1 MKRNLSI
8 YSILLLF
15 VCILTGSSCK
25 KILEQTPRNAPY
37 DEVFWQTGRDYS
49 SAIAGNYALLRKTLT
64 DKNNRYYMY
73 GDAIAK
79 NYFTIDY
86 TGDGLEGIQNGDFT
100 FKYNVTSL
108 ADWTLF
114 YKTITMSNLILAK
127 LNKSTDAD
135 FSDVDGDIQK
145 FKNKIKG
152 QALFIRAL
160 TYFQMTKVWGDVPL
174 VIESY
179 SDPLTA
185 PHLPRTPAADVLK
198 QIEKD
203 GKEAA
208 ALLDWG
214 YTEKSERAVTA
225 NRGSV
230 YALLT
235 HLYLWRATMT
245 NVNSNIP
252 NAEDVN
258 SADTTL
264 TKLLAQGGYSYTD
277 TSNYYMTFIGRN
289 NTTTSSEG
297 IFQLYM
303 DDRTQEGS
311 NAHIGL
317 EFLRGEEYV
326 AYFGNNARFWVPT
339 AYFNNNYRF
348 WYWNPNAGTSGEWQQ
363 VVDTLDLR
371 YRKNFDYVHSNEPM
385 CRKYSNVVYRNPGQH
400 LDAYLSNDMVIFRY
414 SDMKL
419 LQAEIA
425 LYKNDLATAIQV
437 INDFR
442 DRNGADPYVYNR
454 VDNSYTRDD
463 LMYEYIKERGKELY
477 VEGHIFYDLLR
488 TRQYPN
494 FVDWLTED
502 RFAKKGFYWPINP
515 GLFKENRFLV
525 QTSYWLGK
533 I

>member
-8 YSILLLF
+8 YTITLLCVYILA
-15 VCILTGSSCK
+15 GSSCK
-25 KILEQTPRNAPY
+25 KLLEQTPKNSTY
-37 DEVFWQTGRDYS
+37 DDVFWKTGRDYQ
-49 SAIAGNYALLRKTLT
+49 SAMAGNYSLLRRALT

-73 GDAIAK
+73 GDAVAK
-79 NYFTIDY
+79 NYFTIKY
-86 TGDGLEGIQNGDFT
+86 NGDGLEGIQNGDFT
-100 FKYNVTSL
+100 FKYNVNSL
-108 ADWTLF
+108 GDWTLY
-114 YKTITMSNLILAK
+114 YKVITMSNLIISK
-127 LNKSTDAD
+127 INKSTDAD
-135 FSDVDGDIQK
+135 FADVDDIEE
-145 FKNKIKG
+145 FKNKMKG
-152 QALFIRAL
+152 QALFLRAL
-160 TYFQMTKVWGDVPL
+160 TYFQMTRVWGDVPL
-174 VIESY
+174 VVEAY
-179 SDPLTA
+179 EDPLTA
-185 PHLPRTPAADVLK
+185 PQLARTPAADVLK

-203 GKEAA
+203 CKEAA

-214 YTEKSERAVTA
+214 YTVKSERAVIA

-245 NVNSNIP
+245 NLSSNAP

-264 TKLLAQGGYSYTD
+264 TKLLALGGYSYTD
-277 TSNYYMTFIGRN
+277 TANYYLTFTGRN
-289 NTTTSSEG
+289 NTTTSPEG

-311 NAHIGL
+311 ASHIGL
-317 EFLRGEEYV
+317 EFLRGQEYV
-326 AYFGNNARFWVPT
+326 AYYGNSARFWVPS
-339 AYFNNNYRF
+339 AYFNNNYQF
-348 WYWNPNAGTSGEWQQ
+348 WFWDGSQWTRP
-363 VVDTLDLR
+363 VDTSDVR
-371 YRKNFDYVHSNEPM
+371 YRKNFDYVKTTEPM
-385 CRKYSNVVYRNPGQH
+385 CRKYSNVIYRNTAQN
-400 LDAYLSNDMVIFRY
+400 LDAYLSNDMIIFRY

-437 INDFR
+437 INDSR
-442 DRNGADPYVYNR
+442 ERNGAHPANR

-463 LMYEYIKERGKELY
+463 LMYEYVVERGKELY
-477 VEGHIFYDLLR
+477 VEGHIFFDLLR

-494 FVDWLTED
+494 FVDWLSEA
-502 RFAKKGFYWPINP
+502 RFARGGFYWPVNP
-515 GLFKENRFLV
+515 LLFRNNRFLV